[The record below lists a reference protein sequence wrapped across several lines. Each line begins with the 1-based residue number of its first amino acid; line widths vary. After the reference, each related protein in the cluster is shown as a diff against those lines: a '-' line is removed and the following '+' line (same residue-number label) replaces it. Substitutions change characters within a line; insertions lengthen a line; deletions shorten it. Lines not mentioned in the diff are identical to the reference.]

1 MVDVSGK
8 TINATYNHIDEVNSM
23 NKVSDQTN
31 DTHEDEGS
39 TIAIGK
45 QVMKIDNPQ
54 NTMTTTIK
62 RPEFWRKLRNGAHRL
77 GRGVAEKALWLY
89 YASGRPETPIWART
103 VIIGALSYFILP
115 VDAIPDF
122 VAGAGYT
129 DDLSILAA
137 AVATVSMFIND
148 EVKNKTDAVLQ
159 RWFPKKSEPLNGPND
174 GSDFQ

>member
-1 MVDVSGK
+1 MKKVD
-8 TINATYNHIDEVNSM
+8 
-23 NKVSDQTN
+23 DQTN
-31 DTHEDEGS
+31 AAPEDEGS
-39 TIAIGK
+39 AIAENHS
-45 QVMKIDNPQ
+45 VMVIDNAS
-54 NTMTTTIK
+54 NTMSTSIK
-62 RPEFWRKLRNGAHRL
+62 RHEFWEKLRKGAHRL

-122 VAGAGYT
+122 IAGAGYT

-148 EVKNKTDAVLQ
+148 EVKSKTDAVLH
-159 RWFPKKSEPLNGPND
+159 RWFPKKSEPANDPND